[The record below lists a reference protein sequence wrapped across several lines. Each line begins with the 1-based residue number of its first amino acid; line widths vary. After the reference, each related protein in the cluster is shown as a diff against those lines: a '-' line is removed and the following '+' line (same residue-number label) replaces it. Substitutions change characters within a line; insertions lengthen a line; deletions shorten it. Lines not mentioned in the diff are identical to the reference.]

1 MRWYLRSLTK
11 AFILSVMVVLV
22 GFTIVTNEG
31 DIPESAK
38 YEDEIRVNEE
48 LSNFNTSIIK
58 YIDKGEM
65 TASWYGRKFHG
76 RKTANGEV
84 YNQMAFTA
92 AHKDLRFGTLLRVT
106 NPNNDQSVIVRIND
120 RGPYIK
126 GRQLDLSKA
135 SASALGLVEKG
146 VAKVRV
152 EQLALKGVN
161 FPVISFN

>member
-1 MRWYLRSLTK
+1 MKSLTK
-11 AFILSVMVVLV
+11 AFIIAVMILLV
-22 GFTIVTNEG
+22 GFTVVTNEKK
-31 DIPESAK
+31 DNESAK
-38 YEDEIRVNEE
+38 SEDKITVNEE
-48 LSNFNTSIIK
+48 LNTFNTSVIK

-92 AHKDLRFGTLLRVT
+92 AHKNLRFGTLLRIT
-106 NPNNDQSVIVRIND
+106 NPANDQSVIVRIND
-120 RGPYIK
+120 RGPYK
-126 GRQLDLSKA
+126 RGRELDLSKA
-135 SASALGLVEKG
+135 SASALGLVEQG

>member
-1 MRWYLRSLTK
+1 LRSLTK
-11 AFILSVMVVLV
+11 AFIISVMVVFV
-22 GFTIVTNEG
+22 GFTVVSNESG
-31 DIPESAK
+31 SHEPTG
-38 YEDEIRVNEE
+38 YEDEITVNEE
-48 LSNFNTSIIK
+48 LNNFNTSVIR

-65 TASWYGRKFHG
+65 KASWYGRQFHG
-76 RKTANGEV
+76 RKTANGEI

-92 AHKDLRFGTLLRVT
+92 AHKNLRFGTLLRVT
-106 NPNNDQSVIVRIND
+106 NPDNNQSVIVRIND
-120 RGPYIK
+120 RGPYIR
-126 GRQLDLSKA
+126 GRELDLSKA

>member
-1 MRWYLRSLTK
+1 LRSLTK
-11 AFILSVMVVLV
+11 AFIIAVMLMLV
-22 GFTIVTNEG
+22 GFTIVANEG
-31 DIPESAK
+31 DSPAPVK
-38 YEDEIRVNEE
+38 NEDEITVNEE
-48 LSNFNTSIIK
+48 LSNFNNSIIK
-58 YIDKGEM
+58 YVDKGEM

-92 AHKDLRFGTLLRVT
+92 AHKNLRFGTLLRVT
-106 NPNNDQSVIVRIND
+106 NPDNNQSVIVRIND
-120 RGPYIK
+120 RGPYIR
-126 GRQLDLSKA
+126 GRELDLSKA
-135 SASALGLVEKG
+135 SASALGLVQKG

>member
-1 MRWYLRSLTK
+1 LRSLTK
-11 AFILSVMVVLV
+11 AFIIAVMILLV
-22 GFTIVTNEG
+22 GFTIVTNETETEPAINED
-31 DIPESAK
+31 DIT
-38 YEDEIRVNEE
+38 VNEE
-48 LSNFNTSIIK
+48 LNNNFNTSIIK
-58 YIDKGEM
+58 YVDKGQM

-76 RKTANGEV
+76 RKTANGEI

-92 AHKDLRFGTLLRVT
+92 AHKNLRFGTLLRVT
-106 NPNNDQSVIVRIND
+106 NPDNNQSVIVRVND
-120 RGPYIK
+120 RGPYIR
-126 GRQLDLSKA
+126 GRELDLSKA